1 MSCLATL
8 SRWSA
13 WCALLPLL
21 SIRICSTLIKSQQE
35 SSSYISWSKICSW
48 MQCCVS
54 DWNFICSVEMPTF
67 DLVNSTIPESILC
80 TRKQQYSTML
90 SLFST
95 EKHSAVALSVTHLP
109 VTDWHLVLR
118 PPVSRNGLK
127 TGFVNFCTLKNQ
139 HKRNSVMIQ
148 WQRLV
153 CHRLAT
159 FTNYIT
165 FLGWIF
171 ISET

>member
-1 MSCLATL
+1 MFLNAVLCFRLKL
-8 SRWSA
+8 HLLCGSA
-13 WCALLPLL
+13 NLWPRKLHNT
-21 SIRICSTLIKSQQE
+21 RINSVYQE
-35 SSSYISWSKICSW
+35 AAILHH
-48 MQCCVS
+48 V
-54 DWNFICSVEMPTF
+54 VE
-67 DLVNSTIPESILC
+67 
-80 TRKQQYSTML
+80 Y
-90 SLFST
+90 LFSM
-95 EKHSAVALSVTHLP
+95 EKHSAIALSVTHLP

-118 PPVSRNGLK
+118 PPISRNGLK